1 MATKIGINGFGRIGR
16 LVFRSMVEKGL
27 LGKDIEV
34 VAINDL
40 VPADN
45 LAYLL
50 KYDTIQGRF
59 KGTVEAKGDDALVV
73 NGTEIRTLSV
83 REGPSALPWKEMGVD
98 VVVECT
104 GLFVQDEKARGHIDA
119 GAKKVILSAP
129 GKGDGVKTVV
139 LGVNDNELTGDE
151 TIISNASCTT
161 NCLAPITKVVL
172 DNFGIVEG
180 LMTTVHS
187 YTATQKT
194 VDGPSPKDMKGG
206 RTAALNIIPASTG
219 AAKAVGLVLPQVQG
233 KLTGMAFRVPT
244 PTVSVVDL
252 TVKTEKSTSYDEIC
266 QKMKEASEGPLK
278 GILGYTE
285 DQVVSSDFIHDELSS
300 IFDAGSGIGL
310 NDTFF
315 KLVSWYDNEWGYS
328 NRVVDLVA
336 KVAKMV

>member
-16 LVFRSMVEKGL
+16 LVFRSLVEKGL
-27 LGKDIEV
+27 LGTEIEV

-40 VPADN
+40 VPAEN

-50 KYDTIQGRF
+50 KYDTTQGKF
-59 KGTVEAKGDDALVV
+59 KGTIGTKGDDILVV
-73 NGTEIRTLSV
+73 NGHEIKTLALRAS
-83 REGPSALPWKEMGVD
+83 PSELPWKEHGVD
-98 VVVECT
+98 IVIEST
-104 GLFVQDEKARGHIDA
+104 GLFVQDTLAQGHIEA
-119 GAKKVILSAP
+119 GAKKVIISAP

-139 LGVNDNELTGDE
+139 LGVNDDTLTTEDVL
-151 TIISNASCTT
+151 ISNASCTT
-161 NCLAPITKVVL
+161 NCLAPITKVIL
-172 DNFGIVEG
+172 ENFGISEG

-206 RTAALNIIPASTG
+206 RTAALNIIPSSTG
-219 AAKAVGLVLPQVQG
+219 AAKAVGLVLPEVQG

-252 TVKTEKSTSYDEIC
+252 TVKTEKSTSYEEIC
-266 QKMKEASEGPLK
+266 KKMKEASEGSLK

-285 DQVVSSDFIHDELSS
+285 DEVVSSDFIHDEASS
-300 IFDAGSGIGL
+300 VFDAGSGIGL
-310 NDTFF
+310 SDTFF

-328 NRVVDLVA
+328 NRVVELLQ
-336 KVAKMV
+336 KVSKSL